1 MRVPFNRW
9 LPTTAFAALPAG
21 VVLAFLAIVGALSF
35 WAALAAWLAIAIGCA
50 ILLHRHVGQF
60 LSVRAALEG
69 LMGRAPPAD
78 PPASPDPFELVQST
92 RRLAHDWR
100 RKDEIILR
108 LARENESILDSL
120 PDAILVLDRDR
131 LIRRANKAAE
141 RLLGANLAGREFAA
155 VLRHPRLLEAVGTV
169 AKGGTSR
176 DVEIELAGRVTVNLR
191 AHVEAVHRPVGD
203 ESWILLSLHD
213 QTAIKRTE
221 QMRADFVANAS
232 HELRTPLSALLGFI
246 ETLVAGAGEDAA
258 TRQRFLGIMG
268 DQAARMSRLVN
279 DLLSLSR
286 IEMREHTAPTD
297 AVELGAVVGG
307 VADALQFRAR
317 DRNIALQLH
326 IAADLPRVAGDAEEL
341 TQVVQNLVD
350 NAIKYARPGTDV
362 TISVTADKGSEV
374 AIAVADKGEGIPR
387 QHLPR
392 LTERFYR
399 IDAARS
405 RELGGTGLGLAIVK
419 HVVNR
424 HRGRLDVASTLGAG
438 SVFTVSLPSIP
449 ADKNRAEARSPDET
463 TPPT

>member
-1 MRVPFNRW
+1 MRVPFSRW
-9 LPTTAFAALPAG
+9 LPVTAFAALPAG
-21 VVLAFLAIVGALSF
+21 VALAFLAIVGALSF
-35 WAALAAWLAIAIGCA
+35 WSALAAWLATAGGCA
-50 ILLHRHVGQF
+50 VLLYRHVGQF

-69 LMGRAPPAD
+69 LMGRGPPAD
-78 PPASPDPFELVQST
+78 PPADPDPFELVQSA
-92 RRLAHDWR
+92 RRLTHDWR
-100 RKDEIILR
+100 RKDEIIQR

-141 RLLGANLAGREFAA
+141 RLLSAGLAGREFAA
-155 VLRHPRLLEAVGTV
+155 VLRHPQLLEAVGAI
-169 AKGGTSR
+169 AKGGASR
-176 DVEIELAGRVTVNLR
+176 DVEIELAGRVTSNLR
-191 AHVEAVHRPVGD
+191 AHVEAVNRPVGD

-246 ETLVAGAGEDAA
+246 ETLVAGAGDDAA
-258 TRQRFLGIMG
+258 ARKRFLGIMG

-286 IEMREHTAPTD
+286 IEMHEHKAPTD
-297 AVELGAVVGG
+297 AVELDAIVHG

-317 DRNIALQLH
+317 DRNIVLKLQ
-326 IAADLPRVAGDAEEL
+326 IAANLPRVAGDTEEL

-350 NAIKYARPGTDV
+350 NAIKYGRPGTDV
-362 TISVTADKGSEV
+362 TISVATGKDSDI

-387 QHLPR
+387 EHLPR

-424 HRGRLDVASTLGAG
+424 HRGRFDVASTLGQG
-438 SVFTVSLPSIP
+438 SVFTVSLPAIS
-449 ADKNRAEARSPDET
+449 KNPGREDASGSDEST
-463 TPPT
+463 AT

>member
-1 MRVPFNRW
+1 MRVPLNRW
-9 LPTTAFAALPAG
+9 LSTTAFAALPAG

-35 WAALAAWLAIAIGCA
+35 WAALVAWLAIAIGCA

-69 LMGRAPPAD
+69 LTGRAPPAD
-78 PPASPDPFELVQST
+78 PPAGPDPFELVQST

-100 RKDEIILR
+100 RKDEIIQR

-155 VLRHPRLLEAVGTV
+155 VLRHPQLLDAVGTV
-169 AKGGTSR
+169 AKGGAIR
-176 DVEIELAGRVTVNLR
+176 DVEIELAGRVTSNLR
-191 AHVEAVHRPVGD
+191 AHVEAVHRPIGD

-246 ETLVAGAGEDAA
+246 ETLVAGAGDDAT
-258 TRQRFLGIMG
+258 TRKRFLGIMG

-286 IEMREHTAPTD
+286 IEMHEHTQPTD
-297 AVELGAVVGG
+297 EVELGTVVHS

-317 DRNIALQLH
+317 DRNIALKLH
-326 IAADLPRVAGDAEEL
+326 VAANLPRVAGDTEEL

-350 NAIKYARPGTDV
+350 NAIKYAKPGTDV
-362 TISVTADKGSEV
+362 TISVTADKEAEV

-387 QHLPR
+387 EHLPR

-424 HRGRLDVASTLGAG
+424 HRGRFDVQSTLGQG
-438 SVFTVSLPSIP
+438 SVFTVSLPAMSVGQ
-449 ADKNRAEARSPDET
+449 ARATTEYPDET
-463 TPPT
+463 ASK